1 MKMNILRESVICEQA
16 FVWIFAAN
24 TTVLVAII
32 VFIARKR
39 VDSIVCSNAR
49 DAVNDRACA

>member
-1 MKMNILRESVICEQA
+1 MNILRESVICEQA